1 MTTTTE
7 KVTYTYED
15 VLAELRE
22 IIKGREGYVYETPE
36 YSGSCVNFDRDGNP
50 SCLVGHWLAMHGIT
64 GAFFRDTEIPASA
77 TVSDL
82 FCGHAHVMP
91 MQVDERARKLLLL
104 AQQRQDSGST
114 WGNAVEFS
122 SRNVVEEYAS

>member
-1 MTTTTE
+1 MSTAT

-22 IIKGREGYVYETPE
+22 IIRGREGYVYETPD
-36 YSGSCVNFDRDGNP
+36 YSGSCVNFDREGNP
-50 SCLVGHWLAMHGIT
+50 SCLVGHWLALHGIT
-64 GAFFRDTEIPASA
+64 GSFFRDTEIPASA
-77 TVSDL
+77 TVTDL
-82 FCGHAHVMP
+82 FCGNAHVMP
-91 MQVDERARKLLLL
+91 MQVDEDARHLLLL

-122 SRNVVEEYAS
+122 RLDVEECIR

>member
-1 MTTTTE
+1 MTTTTD

-22 IIKGREGYVYETPE
+22 IIKFREGYVYKAPE
-36 YSGSCVNFDRDGNP
+36 DGVCVNFYMGEP
-50 SCLVGHWLAMHGIT
+50 SCLVGHWLAMHGVTQGFLWTHNISP
-64 GAFFRDTEIPASA
+64 DA
-77 TVSDL
+77 TVTDL
-82 FCGHAHVMP
+82 FCGHALVMP
-91 MQVDERARKLLLL
+91 MRVDERARKLLLL

-122 SRNVVEEYAS
+122 SRDVVEEYAS

>member
-1 MTTTTE
+1 MSTAT

-22 IIKGREGYVYETPE
+22 IIRGREGYVYKAPE
-36 YSGSCVNFDRDGNP
+36 DCEGTCVNFHMGEP
-50 SCLVGHWLAMHGIT
+50 SCLVGHWLAMHGVT
-64 GAFFRDTEIPASA
+64 GTFFRDNMIPASA

-82 FCGHAHVMP
+82 FCGNAHVMP
-91 MQVDERARKLLLL
+91 IQVDEPARILLLMV
-104 AQQRQDSGST
+104 QERQDSGST

-122 SRNVVEEYAS
+122 SRDVVEEYTS

>member
-1 MTTTTE
+1 MSTAT

-15 VLAELRE
+15 VLAELQE
-22 IIKGREGYVYETPE
+22 IVKGREGYVYETPD
-36 YSGSCVNFDRDGNP
+36 YSGSCVNFDREGNP

-77 TVSDL
+77 SVSDL
-82 FCGHAHVMP
+82 FCGNAHVMP
-91 MQVDERARKLLLL
+91 MAVDERARELLVL
-104 AQQRQDSGST
+104 AQQRQDSMQS

-122 SRNVVEEYAS
+122 RRDVEECT

>member
-15 VLAELRE
+15 VLAELQE
-22 IIKGREGYVYETPE
+22 IIKGREGYVYEAPD
-36 YSGSCVNFDRDGNP
+36 YSGSCVNFDREGNP

-77 TVSDL
+77 TVRDL

-91 MQVDERARKLLLL
+91 MQVDERALKLLIL
-104 AQQRQDSGST
+104 AQSRQDSFNT
-114 WGNAVEFS
+114 WGKAVETS
-122 SRNVVEEYAS
+122 SRDVVEEYAS

>member
-1 MTTTTE
+1 MSTAT

-22 IIKGREGYVYETPE
+22 IIRGREDYVYENPDFL
-36 YSGSCVNFDRDGNP
+36 GSCVNFDREGNP
-50 SCLVGHWLAMHGIT
+50 SCLVGHWLAMHGVT
-64 GAFFRDTEIPASA
+64 ATFFRDNMIPSTA

-82 FCGHAHVMP
+82 FCGNAHVMP
-91 MQVDERARKLLLL
+91 IQVDEPARILLIM
-104 AQQRQDSGST
+104 AQERQDSGST

-122 SRNVVEEYAS
+122 SRDVVEEYTS

>member
-22 IIKGREGYVYETPE
+22 IIKGREFYVYQAPD
-36 YSGSCVNFDRDGNP
+36 YSGSCVNFDREGNP

-64 GAFFRDTEIPASA
+64 EDFFDEYELSFAS

-82 FCGHAHVMP
+82 FCNNADVMP
-91 MQVDERARKLLLL
+91 MQVDERALKLLIL
-104 AQQRQDSGST
+104 AQQRQDSFNT
-114 WGNAVEFS
+114 WGNAVETS
-122 SRNVVEEYAS
+122 SRDVVEEYTS

>member
-1 MTTTTE
+1 MSTAT

-22 IIKGREGYVYETPE
+22 IIRGREGYVYKAPE
-36 YSGSCVNFDRDGNP
+36 DCEGTCVNFHMGEP
-50 SCLVGHWLAMHGIT
+50 SCLVGHWLAMHGVTQGFLRKHNISV
-64 GAFFRDTEIPASA
+64 EA
-77 TVSDL
+77 TVTDL
-82 FCGHAHVMP
+82 FCGNAHVMP
-91 MQVDERARKLLLL
+91 IQVDEPAHRLLVL

-122 SRNVVEEYAS
+122 RYDVEEYTS